1 MRNVLRWLLAVLLL
15 PVNFI
20 VITPLLLFEF
30 ESSRSSD
37 LEKGLSLLLCALGL
51 TLSIRAVRLFAKK
64 GRGGTPAP
72 WDPINQLIISGP
84 YRYVKN
90 PMLIGVIILLFSE
103 SVFFA
108 SVPLFIY
115 TCLFAVTNAFY
126 FRFSEEPTLIKR
138 YGDEYRRYLENV
150 PRWLPR
156 RTPYDLDRERG

>member
-1 MRNVLRWLLAVLLL
+1 MRDVLRWLLAVLLL

-30 ESSRSSD
+30 DSSRSSD

-108 SVPLFIY
+108 SVPLFI
-115 TCLFAVTNAFY
+115 
-126 FRFSEEPTLIKR
+126 
-138 YGDEYRRYLENV
+138 
-150 PRWLPR
+150 
-156 RTPYDLDRERG
+156 